1 MAQPLRFLPLGSYSR
16 GFGQQ
21 VLSYVGDAPH
31 FTDPREVGDGDIIVS
46 IALASWYRKV
56 PVDLLKDARRRG
68 AKVLHWQLEPVLPA
82 FGDPA
87 VQALALNATR
97 QPLTPHWWMATR
109 DVLTQEVLRGRSR
122 NENWS
127 TPSVSA
133 RAFGFALQQ
142 TRAVRAF
149 KDNVFD
155 YVMTSV
161 PSRADSLAAYGITAG
176 ALPVCALPGYGRA
189 LGPGK
194 RDLDVLFIG
203 RVNSRRKSLLP
214 GLKAALE
221 ARGRS
226 VRIEDDCRGEERTKL
241 LNRTR
246 IVINIH
252 KFPWDFPGM
261 RLLMAGLCGALV
273 VSEPAPDMRPFSPGI
288 DFAPTPL
295 DRMVET
301 VLHYLDHEDERLH
314 MVSNARKLMTGLLAP
329 ENFRARL
336 VAELG
341 RLENAAA

>member
-1 MAQPLRFLPLGSYSR
+1 MNRPLRFLPLGAYSR
-16 GFGQQ
+16 GFGEQ
-21 VLSYVGDAPH
+21 VLSHVGDAPT
-31 FTDPREVGDGDIIVS
+31 FTDPSQVAEGDIIVS
-46 IALASWYRKV
+46 TALGNWYRKV
-56 PVDLLKDARRRG
+56 PVDLLQEARQRG

-82 FGDPA
+82 FSNPA
-87 VQALALNATR
+87 VRAIALDAIA

-109 DVLTQEVLRGRSR
+109 DVFTQEILRHRAR
-122 NENWS
+122 TENWS
-127 TPSVSA
+127 ASSISA

-176 ALPVCALPGYGRA
+176 ALPVCALPSYGRD
-189 LGPGK
+189 LGHGE

-214 GLKAALE
+214 ALKAALE
-221 ARGRS
+221 ARGCS

-261 RLLMAGLCGALV
+261 RLLMAGLCGALI
-273 VSEPAPDMRPFSPGI
+273 VSEPAPDMRPFSPGM

-314 MVSNARKLMTGLLAP
+314 MVANARKLMTGLLAP

-336 VAELG
+336 IAELG
-341 RLENAAA
+341 RLENAPA

>member
-1 MAQPLRFLPLGSYSR
+1 MERPLRFLPMGFYSR

-21 VLSYVGDAPH
+21 VLSYVGDAPA
-31 FTDPREVGDGDIIVS
+31 FTDPSDVGEGDIIVS
-46 IALASWYRKV
+46 TALASWYRKV
-56 PVDLLKDARRRG
+56 PVAALEAARRRG

-82 FGDPA
+82 FDDPA
-87 VQALALNATR
+87 VQAIALNAAR
-97 QPLTPHWWMATR
+97 QPLAPHWWMATR
-109 DVLTQEVLRGRSR
+109 DVLTQEILRARSR
-122 NENWS
+122 NENWATS
-127 TPSVSA
+127 SVSA

-149 KDNVFD
+149 KQSVFD

-161 PSRADSLAAYGITAG
+161 PSRADSLGAYGVKAG
-176 ALPVCALPGYGRA
+176 ALPVCALPGYGRD
-189 LGPGK
+189 LGTTE

-214 GLKAALE
+214 TLKAELE

-226 VRIEDDCRGEERTKL
+226 VRIEDDCRGEERTRL

-273 VSEPAPDMRPFSPGI
+273 VSETAPDMRPFSPGV
-288 DFAPTPL
+288 DFAPTSL
-295 DRMVET
+295 DRMVDT
-301 VLHYLDHEDERLH
+301 VLYYLDHEEDRRE
-314 MVSNARKLMTGLLAP
+314 MASNARRLMTGLLAP

-341 RLENAAA
+341 RLENAPA